1 MCATLAAMATWADVS
16 TVCCAL
22 PEVEESASGGIRQW
36 RVRGKAFVFERPL
49 RRADLREL
57 GDAAPS
63 GDVLAAYVPDEG
75 AKTALLA
82 DEPDVYFTTSHFDGY
97 PVVLCRLERLDEQGL
112 LELATEA
119 WACRAPRRL
128 VARTP
133 LPGRDG
139 GEA

>member
-1 MCATLAAMATWADVS
+1 MASWADV
-16 TVCCAL
+16 TRICTGL
-22 PEVEESASGGIRQW
+22 PEVEEATSGGGARQW

-49 RRADLREL
+49 RRGDLREL

-63 GDVLAAYVPDEG
+63 GNVLAAYVPDEG
-75 AKTALLA
+75 AKSALVS

-97 PVVLCRLERLDEQGL
+97 PVVLCRLERLGQQAL
-112 LELATEA
+112 LELAGEA

-133 LPGRDG
+133 LPGDG
-139 GEA
+139 GGKP